1 MLNQTFKNSIRF
13 FQVCEK
19 NFGFHRGVRNGDIG
33 FCFIVSGLF
42 VFSFFLTS
50 CMSFTNSYTEDELKL
65 VEVRLFRVRFKIS
78 FVVIGR
84 LVVI

>member
-19 NFGFHRGVRNGDIG
+19 KFGFYRGVRNGDVG
-33 FCFIVSGLF
+33 FCFIVSCVF

-50 CMSFTNSYTEDELKL
+50 RMTITSSYTEDELKL
-65 VEVRLFRVRFKIS
+65 VEVRLGLRLRFLS
-78 FVVIGR
+78 SSSVG
-84 LVVI
+84 